1 MSELTIKQ
9 ENFCL
14 YHVETGNAS
23 EAYRRAY
30 DADGMKP
37 ETINRRAFDLME
49 DSKIRARI
57 DMLQAKHRK
66 AHDIRISDILDKL
79 EDIYQESMKKG
90 NFSAA
95 VSSVMGQAKILGFDR
110 QAVTSQ
116 EDLSKL
122 PRVINVHFSDEP
134 GDDIKFN

>member
-9 ENFCL
+9 ENFRL

-90 NFSAA
+90 NFSVA

-134 GDDIKFN
+134 DDIKFN

>member
-30 DADGMKP
+30 D
-37 ETINRRAFDLME
+37 IRVSDL
-49 DSKIRARI
+49 
-57 DMLQAKHRK
+57 
-66 AHDIRISDILDKL
+66 LDKL

-90 NFSAA
+90 NFSVA

-116 EDLSKL
+116 EDLNKL